1 MIRAVLDANVVV
13 SAYLNVSG
21 KPAQILSLARRN
33 IIEICLSPQI
43 ILEIIRTLL
52 KPRLVRI
59 HKDKR
64 EDILAFAETLA
75 EIVDITPGML
85 EVDAVKADP
94 DDNKILACA
103 AEAHADFIVSGD
115 HHLTDLKEYKNIR
128 IVNPDTFL
136 KLIKDRL

>member
-13 SAYLNVSG
+13 SAYLNIGG

-33 IIEICLSPQI
+33 IVEICLSPQI
-43 ILEIIRTLL
+43 ILEIIETLL

-64 EDILAFAETLA
+64 EDILAFAEALA

-94 DDNKILACA
+94 DDNKIVACA
-103 AEAHADFIVSGD
+103 VESHADFIISGD
-115 HHLTDLKEYKNIR
+115 HHLTDLKKHKNTR

-136 KLIKDRL
+136 KLI